1 MASIVSACTA
11 AVGVAASI
19 YSYMSILV
27 NPAKDAKHYV
37 SQQLSQ
43 MQAHSYNRK
52 YIIQAAANIDKNNKS
67 DRGIQRKMRP
77 IIEAIFKEYDNMIL
91 ACKWCWIKKGGELYC
106 LSRADNNIC
115 DKERHDGIFPPL
127 AGLEK
132 TLEECTAN
140 VNNTNWKTS
149 WEKAAAAYAKTYYLS
164 SLEYYIF
171 QIEALEQDM
180 AIMKLKY

>member
-1 MASIVSACTA
+1 MNVLTA
-11 AVGVAASI
+11 AVSVASAI
-19 YSYMSILV
+19 YSYMSV
-27 NPAKDAKHYV
+27 FSPAKDAKHYV

-52 YIIQAAANIDKNNKS
+52 YIIQAAQNIDKNNKS
-67 DRGIQRKMRP
+67 SKGKIHKLTP
-77 IIEAIFKEYDNMIL
+77 LINAIFVEYDKMIQ
-91 ACKWCWIKKGGELYC
+91 ADKWCWIMKKEVIYC
-106 LSRADNNIC
+106 VNRDENPNIC
-115 DKERHDGIFPPL
+115 DEERHDGIFPPL

-132 TLEECTAN
+132 TLKECTAAIN
-140 VNNTNWKTS
+140 DNNWKTR
-149 WEKAAAAYAKTYYLS
+149 WKKAAEAYAKTYYLS